1 MIEACSSAIGYDSAM
16 SNSSEL
22 NGNARRSV
30 LERLPLGMFDA
41 TPPLVD
47 AVSSLYEHLV
57 DRTLATSDRVTSA
70 AEGKKLL
77 ATDDGTEA
85 VADHIQRVVVLAI
98 PVLRT
103 FARGARFTRIP
114 WVLVATTAFSIGSAV
129 RSGVREAQVIGS
141 LVAHRLEQATAQP
154 ADPAL
159 VKRLTLELYLAPKRT
174 PDPDDLTL
182 PVGLLL
188 RRWLIKGAIG
198 RDTKKA
204 ASKALDAAERLDLRP
219 YLSR

>member
-1 MIEACSSAIGYDSAM
+1 MSDGFERNGHNRWTALPRGILDS
-16 SNSSEL
+16 
-22 NGNARRSV
+22 
-30 LERLPLGMFDA
+30 P
-41 TPPLVD
+41 PPLVD
-47 AVSSLYEHLV
+47 AVSSLYEHLI
-57 DRTLATSDRVTSA
+57 DRILSTPDRVTSA
-70 AEGKKLL
+70 AEGKRLL
-77 ATDDGTEA
+77 AADDSTEA
-85 VADHIQRVVVLAI
+85 VADHVQRVVVLAV

-141 LVAHRLEQATAQP
+141 LVAHRLEQATARP

-159 VKRLTLELYLAPKRT
+159 VKRLTLELYLAPKST
-174 PDPDDLTL
+174 PDPSNLAL

-204 ASKALDAAERLDLRP
+204 ASKALDAADRLDLRP
-219 YLSR
+219 YLDR

>member
-1 MIEACSSAIGYDSAM
+1 MTDGY
-16 SNSSEL
+16 ER
-22 NGNARRSV
+22 NGHSRWTA
-30 LERLPLGMFDA
+30 LPHGILDG

-57 DRTLATSDRVTSA
+57 DRILATSDRVTSA

-85 VADHIQRVVVLAI
+85 VADHVQRVVVLAI

-141 LVAHRLEQATAQP
+141 LVAYRLEQATGQP

-159 VKRLTLELYLAPKRT
+159 VKRLTLELYLAPKST
-174 PDPDDLTL
+174 PDPSNLVL

-198 RDTKKA
+198 RDTRKA

-219 YLSR
+219 YLGG

>member
-1 MIEACSSAIGYDSAM
+1 M
-16 SNSSEL
+16 N
-22 NGNARRSV
+22 NGFERNGDARWAA
-30 LERLPLGMFDA
+30 LPTGIFDGA
-41 TPPLVD
+41 PPLVD

-57 DRTLATSDRVTSA
+57 DRILATSDRVTSA
-70 AEGKKLL
+70 AEGKHMLS
-77 ATDDGTEA
+77 ADDGSEV
-85 VADHIQRVVVLAI
+85 VADHVQRVVVLAV

-114 WVLVATTAFSIGSAV
+114 WVLVATTAFSISATV

-141 LVAHRLEQATAQP
+141 LVAHRLEQETGRP
-154 ADPAL
+154 ADRDL
-159 VKRLTLELYLAPKRT
+159 VKRLTLELYLAPKST
-174 PDPDDLTL
+174 PDPSNLTL

-204 ASKALDAAERLDLRP
+204 ASKALDAAERLDLQP
-219 YLSR
+219 YISR

>member
-1 MIEACSSAIGYDSAM
+1 M
-16 SNSSEL
+16 SDRFER
-22 NGNARRSV
+22 NGHTRWTALPRGI
-30 LERLPLGMFDA
+30 LESP
-41 TPPLVD
+41 PPLVD
-47 AVSSLYEHLV
+47 AVSSLYEHLI
-57 DRTLATSDRVTSA
+57 DRILSTPDRVTSA
-70 AEGKKLL
+70 ADGKRLL
-77 ATDDGTEA
+77 ADDDGTEA
-85 VADHIQRVVVLAI
+85 VADHVQRVVVLAV

-141 LVAHRLEQATAQP
+141 LVAHRLEQATARP

-159 VKRLTLELYLAPKRT
+159 VKRLTLELYLAPKST
-174 PDPDDLTL
+174 PDPSNLAL

-219 YLSR
+219 YLDR